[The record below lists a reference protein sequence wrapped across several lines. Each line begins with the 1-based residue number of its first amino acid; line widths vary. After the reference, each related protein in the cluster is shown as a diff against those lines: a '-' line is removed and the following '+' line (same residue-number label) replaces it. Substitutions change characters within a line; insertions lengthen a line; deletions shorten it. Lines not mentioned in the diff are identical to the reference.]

1 MQDQK
6 YYQIIIHISPGDSH
20 CAGEQ
25 KSLYLAVYLRL
36 LKLLREFGIK
46 KILCK
51 IYNGIEWLLYI
62 TSALMSSMQNVCKS
76 SLALLEIQFSFDTV
90 MSA

>member
-6 YYQIIIHISPGDSH
+6 YYQIIIHISPGDSY

-36 LKLLREFGIK
+36 LRLLR
-46 KILCK
+46 
-51 IYNGIEWLLYI
+51 N
-62 TSALMSSMQNVCKS
+62 
-76 SLALLEIQFSFDTV
+76 LE
-90 MSA
+90 